1 MTMEGCG
8 AKCIKF
14 LLFVINFIVALC
26 GLGLIATGLLIK
38 FGAVDFIP
46 IDDVANLLN
55 SQLLRS
61 AVYIIIAAGGFVFL
75 VAVCGCFGALCE
87 SKCLLVLYFLLLF
100 IVFAGQIAA
109 GILAALYTRQITD
122 YLTNESRDFLKTNYN
137 NTNTTTNEFATA
149 AWDLIQTKL
158 ECCGVEGSADYAGN
172 TFIVNDNLPYPKSCC
187 PSSECSNNVVR
198 SNGCQSAIE
207 KLISD
212 YGTIIGATAVGV
224 AFFEL
229 CCMLLAICVCRN
241 VDSED

>member
-1 MTMEGCG
+1 MEGCG
-8 AKCIKF
+8 GKCIKF
-14 LLFVINFIVALC
+14 LLFMVNFIVAIC

-38 FGAVDFIP
+38 FGVTDWVP
-46 IDDVANLLN
+46 IDEVASLLN

-75 VAVCGCFGALCE
+75 VSVIGCLGALCE

-109 GILAALYTRQITD
+109 GILAALYTRQISD
-122 YLTNESRDFLKTNYN
+122 YLKEEGMNFLKMDYN
-137 NTNTTTNEFATA
+137 INSTDPVTKLGSD
-149 AWDLIQTKL
+149 AWDFVQKKL
-158 ECCGVEGSADYAGN
+158 ECCGVEGTGDYALN
-172 TFIVNDNLPYPKSCC
+172 THLLAAGRAYPQSCC
-187 PSSECSNNVVR
+187 SDATCSSTFST
-198 SNGCQSAIE
+198 GCRPEIE
-207 KLISD
+207 QLIAD

-241 VDSED
+241 VGDND